1 MVCPRC
7 LDLQMRRYRFPSKM
21 PISGINQPRI
31 PRAMSDTTSTL
42 SYHVQNSCKR
52 MWEKSPALHFTC
64 HMYPALHDRIT
75 DQHRYPES
83 TGLAHLRSR
92 PSNVTGFPWCDA
104 PPPARR
110 SRSLVLTHFG
120 VLSSLV
126 TAGGGEEYR
135 CRTWKMEMLVC
146 IVNRSSIIV

>member
-21 PISGINQPRI
+21 PISGIKQPRI

-52 MWEKSPALHFTC
+52 MWERVPPYILLVTFSSP
-64 HMYPALHDRIT
+64 RSN
-75 DQHRYPES
+75 HRSTPVPQKHRPNPPEES
-83 TGLAHLRSR
+83 SLERDWFPLVSRS
-92 PSNVTGFPWCDA
+92 
-104 PPPARR
+104 PPARR
-110 SRSLVLTHFG
+110 SRSLRTHFG